1 MGNGFRHLR
10 TDNRHLSANLKQAR
24 DFPLGHCPAPDH
36 QTATS
41 RHFHNNWKV
50 AHRLRLPLKRIS
62 GVSPLPTLTHGMAPV
77 TAAATKVTIAVIGY
91 SNPSVN
97 ITSLVFF
104 VRLISRPVSDL
115 KTLDP

>member
-24 DFPLGHCPAPDH
+24 DFPLGDHPASDH

-41 RHFHNNWKV
+41 RHFQNDWKV
-50 AHRLRLPLKRIS
+50 AHRLRLPLKRIP

-91 SNPSVN
+91 SNPSAN

-104 VRLISRPVSDL
+104 VVLVVHAVSVL
-115 KTLDP
+115 